1 MSKLNAL
8 LKGAKNVDANS
19 SRSGTYFP
27 PDFEGV
33 LEIVKCFHR
42 PSAVGSKEFIIAE
55 FKVVETN
62 LDKVP
67 VGGERSWAH
76 DMAEKFYGIANT
88 KAFVGAACGFEVDSE
103 ECAELDGDA
112 LEEAM
117 SVEDNP
123 IVGRWVGLKTNAKK
137 TKAGKDF
144 TVHNFSPAD
153 QPE

>member
-33 LEIVKCFHR
+33 LEIVKTFHR

-55 FKVVETN
+55 FKVVKTN
-62 LDKVP
+62 LEKVP
-67 VGGERSWAH
+67 IDSERSWAH
-76 DMAEKFYGIANT
+76 DMAEKWYGIANT
-88 KAFVGAACGFEVDSE
+88 KAYIGAACGFEVDSE

-117 SVEDNP
+117 SEGSP
-123 IVGRWVGLKTNAKK
+123 IIGRWVGLKTNSK
-137 TKAGKDF
+137 TTKSGKDF
-144 TVHNFSPAD
+144 TVHTFYPVD